1 MLNKLQFNFLCFF
14 ILILVLLAVFIFEVF
29 YFLPSP
35 TGDDLWFLKLSFNI
49 CRDSQFIA
57 TNHSI
62 FEFYSEA
69 LPWTTH
75 GWLGQYFM
83 AKLNFNCSIRGVFLI
98 SFFIKILTSF
108 LVYILLKDTKLKKFY
123 IYLIILITILVQLK
137 LQFRPETF
145 FILIYLMLI
154 YSFKKDFFLISGIL
168 VALITVTQP
177 SASIFVLLFGTIIYF
192 KKIIKNYRNI
202 FIGILIGSIISFYI
216 YPFSIIEF
224 IYGLWGHRAAILGSN
239 TLLESGLNEHF
250 INDVKYYYIYTN
262 FLPFFSILFLFSYV
276 YLIFK
281 QKLIILTTPFIFF
294 FGFNVPA
301 ANYYI
306 ISLIPFLLI
315 FCIYFK
321 DPDKQ
326 DYRFFSYLFS
336 ITLIIWTIGFSQYF
350 LRNSFTTL
358 KYSNEIF
365 KTKKFLLTNINRIN
379 KFPGFSF
386 LLDEKLKF
394 VSFGNNVK
402 QVEKIRDINVYAING
417 LKIPCEKSNSF
428 KNNFQPIK
436 IFSKKLFNSNSGYGI
451 WICDN

>member
-1 MLNKLQFNFLCFF
+1 M
-14 ILILVLLAVFIFEVF
+14 
-29 YFLPSP
+29 
-35 TGDDLWFLKLSFNI
+35 
-49 CRDSQFIA
+49 
-57 TNHSI
+57 
-62 FEFYSEA
+62 
-69 LPWTTH
+69 
-75 GWLGQYFM
+75 
-83 AKLNFNCSIRGVFLI
+83 
-98 SFFIKILTSF
+98 
-108 LVYILLKDTKLKKFY
+108 
-123 IYLIILITILVQLK
+123 
-137 LQFRPETF
+137 
-145 FILIYLMLI
+145 
-154 YSFKKDFFLISGIL
+154 
-168 VALITVTQP
+168 
-177 SASIFVLLFGTIIYF
+177 
-192 KKIIKNYRNI
+192 
-202 FIGILIGSIISFYI
+202 
-216 YPFSIIEF
+216 
-224 IYGLWGHRAAILGSN
+224 
-239 TLLESGLNEHF
+239 
-250 INDVKYYYIYTN
+250 
-262 FLPFFSILFLFSYV
+262 

-306 ISLIPFLLI
+306 ILLFSFLLI

-336 ITLIIWTIGFSQYF
+336 ITLILWTIGFSQYF